1 MRENLAMTSPYVLPL
16 ESFVPLCF
24 KTLEM
29 IDKSESA
36 KWANV
41 WLILGADHSTF
52 GGLWVISV
60 QNNLQADFEGKKAC
74 NEIPPLNC

>member
-29 IDKSESA
+29 INKSESA
-36 KWANV
+36 NSANV
-41 WLILGADHSTF
+41 WLTLGADHSTF
-52 GGLWVISV
+52 GGLWVIPV
-60 QNNLQADFEGKKAC
+60 QNNLQADFEGKKS
-74 NEIPPLNC
+74 LQ